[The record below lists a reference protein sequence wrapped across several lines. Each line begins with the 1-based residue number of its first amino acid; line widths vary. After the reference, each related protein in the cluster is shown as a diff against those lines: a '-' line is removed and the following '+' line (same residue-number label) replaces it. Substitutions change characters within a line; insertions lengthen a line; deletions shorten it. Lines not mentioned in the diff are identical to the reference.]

1 MELSEYEKK
10 VLAALAG
17 PGALLTRDVADRV
30 RPRFG
35 TSQHQHSGAVRAWLL
50 HLEKLGLVR
59 RLDAEKPV
67 CWQLAAQQ
75 SGQGAGR

>member
-1 MELSEYEKK
+1 MELTEYEKK

-35 TSQHQHSGAVRAWLL
+35 NSQHQHSGAVRAWLM
-50 HLEKLGLVR
+50 HLEKLGLVC
-59 RLDAEKPV
+59 RLDDEKPV
-67 CWQLAAQQ
+67 CWKLAAQPTTKE
-75 SGQGAGR
+75 RT